1 MGVATVLLLF
11 SHLQLVFSLTFVN
24 VTETI
29 GLGRTAPRRL
39 LTYSDFNAD
48 KATDI
53 LVVTDNG
60 TGLALFVWNGLENSF
75 EYQELNQIDTKSLVE
90 VQALDFDGDGALDIL
105 VVSEQSHLYTV
116 CVYWGEVMEGVWS
129 ISGSLVTLDASLQF
143 PPVVLDANGDH
154 LPDIFGYTG
163 NRTLWISQGAR
174 RSFGR
179 QWLLV
184 SSDVG
189 LLPSVLAGHYVDL
202 NSDCL
207 SDLILE
213 GVLNGQQYLE
223 IWLRKLEPFQTPPS
237 CGACTFPISNGLGR
251 RKLSFID
258 IDGDSVLDILL
269 FSCDAVCESHVL
281 YQSKFADSDILHC
294 RTSESWSLSF
304 KTVSTEIKDWL
315 ILDDTSPVVGDLN
328 LDGFPDIIVMGINQN
343 VEKPLLLMNVL
354 CQSPSTCLRTLSV
367 TDNQLPAVSN
377 AIITATFFDLWE
389 DGILDVLMLQNGT
402 HRTQLVAYQHKLT
415 NYYSFLKVLVLSGYC
430 FDECSSRTKPY
441 GSVLPGAV
449 VAFSTT
455 DRNGMKRRSVGAVH
469 VGGHGQLPFIIFG
482 LGETPNFVENLVV
495 GAGHKGSAS
504 NGWYHQALSL
514 VPNSQLI
521 VITEP
526 PSSPSRWRIQLYLTP
541 SHLIYSTAA
550 VFSVIFVAIAIII
563 GLLQAREKYQDTKE
577 RKEAKHK
584 FHFSAM

>member
-29 GLGRTAPRRL
+29 GLGRTASRRL

-163 NRTLWISQGAR
+163 NRTL

-223 IWLRKLEPFQTPPS
+223 IWLRKLEPFPN
-237 CGACTFPISNGLGR
+237 TFHLVEHVLLPISNGLGR

-315 ILDDTSPVVGDLN
+315 ILDDTSPVVGKWSRVFWSDLN

-455 DRNGMKRRSVGAVH
+455 DRNGMKRRSV
-469 VGGHGQLPFIIFG
+469 
-482 LGETPNFVENLVV
+482 ETPNFVENLVV